1 MYINPSYQTDQIL
14 FSLPVM
20 QHIITQDFA
29 RNQDPPPVS
38 SSASATFQSVVPP
51 VSSSGRAKVPSRYS
65 PENQVQAPHHQR
77 PSSRVSPENV
87 PDKSRARY
95 MHQPVNHQVETN
107 LLPIICLTFVSLF
120 TLSRPGKSPERGGR
134 PMENYEPISPPQS
147 YQGMDKQDAG
157 GPPPQ
162 RREADNSEIRYKT
175 CTVGKRDGHP
185 AHFLI
190 QLEINGFKMD
200 SQSLTSI

>member
-1 MYINPSYQTDQIL
+1 MYLNPSYLTIL
-14 FSLPVM
+14 FLWSLLVM

-77 PSSRVSPENV
+77 PSSRVSPENA
-87 PDKSRARY
+87 PDKPRARSVD
-95 MHQPVNHQVETN
+95 QLVNSEIIRVSYSSSSF
-107 LLPIICLTFVSLF
+107 LPFISLCS
-120 TLSRPGKSPERGGR
+120 LSRPGKSPERGGR
-134 PMENYEPISPPQS
+134 QMENYEPISPPQS

-157 GPPPQ
+157 GPPQQ
-162 RREADNSEIRYKT
+162 RRDADNSEIRYGIP
-175 CTVGKRDGHP
+175 TVWMHDK
-185 AHFLI
+185 
-190 QLEINGFKMD
+190 QK
-200 SQSLTSI
+200 